1 MGHRCRRLRSLVA
14 VAVVQA
20 SSCNS
25 DSTLGWELPH
35 AGAARNKKQKK
46 KPTSTGT
53 LQRKERAL
61 QGPFPGGQTASS
73 PPDSIA
79 SSSSSRRADVF
90 QFWALLDQPRQTAEA
105 MQCQGTNK
113 GFQGSKTQVHI
124 LIPSSTSYVNRFTNH
139 LHERL
144 Y

>member
-1 MGHRCRRLRSLVA
+1 MRVKEPVLLCRQLQ
-14 VAVVQA
+14 VQFDPW
-20 SSCNS
+20 SGNFHMQGQPK
-25 DSTLGWELPH
+25 T
-35 AGAARNKKQKK
+35 KKQKKK

-124 LIPSSTSYVNRFTNH
+124 LTPSSTSYVNWFTNH